1 MQIANLL
8 PIEVIFNLLSVC
20 RRTGSCSLAG
30 LRLALQQ
37 RKLHSLVGPPAIR
50 QPWSRLAFWLRLCKA
65 AGLVEYT
72 AGPSPTMLVEEWMAW
87 SFQDQLACLIDAWQK
102 APEHPTSQSTR
113 TNLLLHL
120 QENIQLGISHRRE
133 LVGLQ
138 ILGVCEGERL
148 SPLGQALLNGQDR
161 AALSTPAPGLWNI
174 AGEHLVV
181 PFPPDW
187 SLAWELEKYLDQV
200 TSTPTEACA
209 LYSLQPAALRLAV
222 QRGALLANPTL
233 TDVLRRGLGA
243 PPPDL
248 LLSYLADA
256 PGIRLVQGF
265 VLEFSHPGDLKDL
278 RRLPGLRR
286 ELDRLLSPHHVA
298 LDPWR
303 GWSTLQRLYRRG
315 LLSDQD
321 LATAKA
327 LAGPS
332 SPRVAGFTR
341 SEQAY
346 LLSLVLLA
354 ENISNVIA
362 PPPGLAGKL
371 AASLEAPLRAA
382 AARKAS
388 RALAHISPLP
398 AWQPEN
404 TPPPPPDESLVQSL
418 QEAIDL
424 QESIDI
430 LYQASGRHAP
440 EYRHITPL
448 LIENRGERSY
458 LLAYCH
464 QRRSNRTFRL
474 DRLKLCIE

>member
-1 MQIANLL
+1 M
-8 PIEVIFNLLSVC
+8 
-20 RRTGSCSLAG
+20 RSCSLDG
-30 LRLALQQ
+30 LRLALQEK
-37 RKLHSLVGPPAIR
+37 KLHSLFDPPAIR
-50 QPWSRLAFWLRLCKA
+50 QPWRHLSFWLRLCQA
-65 AGLVEYT
+65 ASLLEYT
-72 AGPSPTMLVEEWMAW
+72 PAPSPTMLVEEWMAW
-87 SFQDQLACLIDAWQK
+87 PFQDQLAFLVDAWQK
-102 APEHPTSQSTR
+102 APEHPTNQRTR

-120 QENIQLGISHRRE
+120 QENNQLGISHRRE

-138 ILGVCEGERL
+138 LLGICEGQHL

-161 AALSTPAPGLWNI
+161 AALSTPAPGLWSI

-181 PFPPDW
+181 PYPPDW
-187 SLAWELEKYLDQV
+187 SLAWELESYLDPV
-200 TSTPTEACA
+200 TPAPAEACA
-209 LYSLQPAALRLAV
+209 LYSLQPTALRLAI

-243 PPPDL
+243 HPPDT
-248 LLSYLADA
+248 LLSYLADV

-265 VLEFSHPGDLKDL
+265 VLEFSHPGDLKNL

-303 GWSTLQRLYRRG
+303 GWSTLQRIHRRG

-321 LATAKA
+321 LATAKV

-332 SPRVAGFTR
+332 SPRVAGFSQ

-362 PPPGLAGKL
+362 PPPGIAGKL
-371 AASLEAPLRAA
+371 AAGLEAPLRAA

-398 AWQPEN
+398 AWQPED
-404 TPPPPPDESLVQSL
+404 TPPPPPNENLVQTL
-418 QEAIDL
+418 QEAIDR

-430 LYQASGRHAP
+430 LYQASGKHAP

-448 LIENRGERSY
+448 LIESRGERSY

-474 DRLKLCIE
+474 DRLKLCLE